1 MAIAGERL
9 GAHDCLPRRRGRPR
23 GGKVQVVRQS
33 DHAELD
39 LAVGAEL
46 LHGRVL
52 ARHVVAPAEIC
63 RSLLRTRVVGHDLS
77 TRNVAQAVHVKVGNE
92 PGAEH
97 PDANEPAQKR
107 TSTAV
112 PAAPLRALN
121 SSSIAAVWVAPTRVT
136 PSSSTSTS
144 ASSVLIPCAAL
155 TCMCGDTDR
164 SISFKSSIVAPVGAN
179 PVDVLTKSAPA
190 ASTSRQP
197 RTFCSS
203 LR

>member
-1 MAIAGERL
+1 MAIAGERR
-9 GAHDCLPRRRGRPR
+9 GARECRPRRRGRAR
-23 GGKVQVVRQS
+23 GGKVQVVRKS
-33 DHAELD
+33 DHDELD

-97 PDANEPAQKR
+97 PDPNEPAQKR

-112 PAAPLRALN
+112 PAAPLRALK
-121 SSSIAAVWVAPTRVT
+121 SSSIAADWAAPPRFT
-136 PSSSTSTS
+136 PRSSTSMS
-144 ASSVLIPCAAL
+144 ASSVP
-155 TCMCGDTDR
+155 
-164 SISFKSSIVAPVGAN
+164 
-179 PVDVLTKSAPA
+179 
-190 ASTSRQP
+190 
-197 RTFCSS
+197 
-203 LR
+203 